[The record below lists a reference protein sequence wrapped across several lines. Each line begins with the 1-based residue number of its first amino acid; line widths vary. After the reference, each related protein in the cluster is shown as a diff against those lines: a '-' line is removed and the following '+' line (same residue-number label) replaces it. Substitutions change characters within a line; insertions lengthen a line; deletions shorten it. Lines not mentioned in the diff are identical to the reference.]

1 MNTPSPP
8 EWLLLI
14 HVLPPKPDYLRVKIW
29 RRLQGLGAIA
39 VKNSV
44 YVLPSNERTREDFQ
58 WLQKEIEG
66 IGGESSLCE
75 ARFMDGLSDP
85 QIRALFN
92 VARDSDY
99 AQLSEELRETLAATA
114 AGADQ
119 GDELRIRARRL
130 RKRFD
135 QILALDFFDAGGRA
149 VSEEMLKQLDEALSE
164 RRATRDSK
172 GVAPEFLGRTW
183 VTRPKLGVDRMASAW
198 LIQRFIDRAAKFR
211 FAPQKEAAKSG
222 ELRFDMAKAD
232 FTHEGDR
239 CTFEV
244 LLERFSLSDLGL
256 AAIGRIVHDLDLKD
270 GKYRDEETAGIAA
283 VLAGIEALHADD
295 DQRLRSASM
304 LLDAL
309 HRALNAKSVDA
320 R

>member
-1 MNTPSPP
+1 MNTTSPP

-29 RRLQGLGAIA
+29 RRLQALGAVA

-75 ARFMDGLSDP
+75 ARFVDGLSDP

-92 VARDSDY
+92 AARDSDY
-99 AQLSEELRETLAATA
+99 AQLSEELRGALGTAA

-119 GDELRIRARRL
+119 SEELRQRARRL

-135 QILALDFFDAGGRA
+135 QIRALDFFDAEGRA
-149 VSEEMLKQLDEALSE
+149 VSEEMLAQLDEALSK
-164 RRATRDSK
+164 RRAGRDVTKAASHF
-172 GVAPEFLGRTW
+172 VGRVW

-198 LIQRFIDRAAKFR
+198 LIKRFIDPAAKFR
-211 FAPQKEAAKSG
+211 FAPQREAVKSG

-244 LLERFSLSDLGL
+244 LLERFGLADPGL
-256 AAIGRIVHDLDLKD
+256 AAIGRIIHDLDLKD

-283 VLAGIEALHADD
+283 ILRGIETMHADD
-295 DQRLRSASM
+295 ESRIKSASAM
-304 LLDAL
+304 LDAL
-309 HRALNAKSVDA
+309 HRGLDA
-320 R
+320 DDG

>member
-1 MNTPSPP
+1 MSAAQPT

-29 RRLQGLGAIA
+29 RRLQSLGAIA

-44 YVLPSNERTREDFQ
+44 YVLPSFNRTREDFQ

-75 ARFMDGLSDP
+75 ARFVDGLSDP

-92 VARDSDY
+92 AARDSDY
-99 AQLSEELRETLAATA
+99 AQLAEEAREILSVAAADGDKREDLR
-114 AGADQ
+114 
-119 GDELRIRARRL
+119 RNARKL

-135 QILALDFFDAGGRA
+135 EILALDYFVAEGRA
-149 VSEEMLKQLDEALSE
+149 VSESLLQQLDETLRE
-164 RRATRDSK
+164 RRPSSKSK
-172 GVAPEFLGRTW
+172 GSLNKLVGRTW
-183 VTRPKLGVDRMASAW
+183 VTRRHVGVDRMASAW
-198 LIQRFIDRAAKFR
+198 LIQRFIDPAAKFV
-211 FAPQKEAAKSG
+211 FIKASEPVNPN

-244 LLERFSLSDLGL
+244 LLDRFALADPAL
-256 AAIGRIVHDLDLKD
+256 AAISRIIHDLDLKD
-270 GKYRDEETAGIAA
+270 AKFRDDETAGVAA
-283 VLAGIEALHADD
+283 VLAGIEAIHSDD
-295 DQRLRSASM
+295 DQRVRSASL
-304 LLDAL
+304 LLDTL
-309 HRALNAKSVDA
+309 YRAFDDQAK
-320 R
+320 RG